1 MANQDNFPE
10 KLTDLQHVR
19 PSRIADNDLALI
31 TAESPEG
38 DSIERNV
45 VFGQT
50 LRDVV
55 EVYVYDELNNIV
67 AQINVRPDDPALR
80 LIAFSPDQ
88 QAGVGQDQSPDFLQ
102 MDLVDILG
110 RLSLPPGRYS
120 LAINYFRDEA
130 GQQEGG
136 NETKLFITDISPS
149 RTEIRLQPV
158 RPTDEIV
165 GEIREFVEPSVPH
178 LVAQALIDQTFG
190 VSIDPIELTETITLP
205 KFSRELA
212 ALDVDAGTTG
222 SLSVASRL
230 DRADLAGD
238 FYADFDISLRLIRDK
253 ALDILAKRASDLQV
267 QDRELR
273 QIIEQATEQVLI
285 EMVTVGEIDSRIRLI
300 GSEPRVQPDLVT
312 ITEQE

>member
-1 MANQDNFPE
+1 MPNQGNFPK

-19 PSRIADNDLALI
+19 PSRVAGEDLTLI
-31 TAESPEG
+31 SAQTLTGESVEK
-38 DSIERNV
+38 NV

-55 EVYVYDELNNIV
+55 EVYVYDELNTIV

-80 LIAFSPDQ
+80 LIAFSPEE

-110 RLSLPPGRYS
+110 RLNLPTGRYS
-120 LAINYFRDEA
+120 LALNYFRDEV
-130 GQQEGG
+130 GRQEGS

-149 RTEIRLQPV
+149 RKEVRLQPV
-158 RPTDEIV
+158 RPTDEMV
-165 GEIREFVEPSVPH
+165 GEVREFVEPSVPH

-190 VSIDPIELTETITLP
+190 VSLDPIELTETITLP

-212 ALDVDAGTTG
+212 RLDVEAGTTG
-222 SLSVASRL
+222 SLSVAARL
-230 DRADLAGD
+230 DRASLDAD
-238 FYADFDISLRLIRDK
+238 FYADFDISLKLIRDK
-253 ALDILAKRASDLQV
+253 ALDILASRASDLQI

-285 EMVTVGEIDSRIRLI
+285 EMVSVGEIDPRLQLI
-300 GSEPRVQPDLVT
+300 DSDGNPVT
-312 ITEQE
+312 PTTTEQG